1 MSCSI
6 IISCRHK
13 KSTIFSTFFAKNL
26 PVLTRRVNFPY
37 NVLVFFDGKE
47 KVLMNRTLL
56 CQLVVLYFVF
66 SCLGWMMEVT
76 LKYIQYH
83 RFINRGFL
91 IGPYC
96 PIYGAGV
103 VLVTVLVGGLVGIR
117 GGTPGEIFLAGFV
130 ICGALEYFISWYM
143 EKAFHARWWDYSRK
157 PMNLNGRIWIGN
169 LILFGLASVVIVLW
183 IDPIYFRIIAK
194 CPPFWL
200 HFAAVAITVLLAT
213 DLVVSHVLMD
223 VVRKEIDAQKGDNT
237 EEISQ
242 HVHELLRDR
251 NLFIRR
257 IHQAYP
263 ELQAR
268 PRAMVERVKA
278 ARKELKDANRRMK
291 ELLGEMA
298 DARKNGHRVE
308 ELTARLEAAAATL
321 KERRAKLREL
331 ERKLLRKE
339 DE

>member
-1 MSCSI
+1 
-6 IISCRHK
+6 
-13 KSTIFSTFFAKNL
+13 
-26 PVLTRRVNFPY
+26 
-37 NVLVFFDGKE
+37 
-47 KVLMNRTLL
+47 MNGTLL

-130 ICGALEYFISWYM
+130 ICGGLEYFISWYM
-143 EKAFHARWWDYSRK
+143 EKVFHARWWDYSRK
-157 PMNLNGRIWIGN
+157 PMNLNGRVWIGN
-169 LILFGLASVVIVLW
+169 LMLFGLASVVIVLW
-183 IDPIYFRIIAK
+183 IDPVYFRLIEK
-194 CPPFWL
+194 LPLFWL
-200 HFAAVAITVLLAT
+200 HFAAIAIVALLVS
-213 DLVVSHVLMD
+213 DCVVSHVMMD
-223 VVRKEIDAQKGDNT
+223 IVRREIDAQDGDST
-237 EEISQ
+237 EEISLR
-242 HVHELLRDR
+242 VHELLRDR
-251 NLFIRR
+251 NLFLRR

-268 PRAMVERVKA
+268 PRAMMERLKQ
-278 ARKELKDANRRMK
+278 ARKEFKESNLRVK
-291 ELLGEMA
+291 ELLDELA
-298 DARKNGHRVE
+298 RRRKNGEALE
-308 ELTARLEAAAATL
+308 EITARLETAAAAM

-331 ERKLLRKE
+331 ERKLRRQRD
-339 DE
+339 DEE

>member
-1 MSCSI
+1 MKTIETWFLWLMIYSIIGWVYESTICSI
-6 IISCRHK
+6 
-13 KSTIFSTFFAKNL
+13 
-26 PVLTRRVNFPY
+26 
-37 NVLVFFDGKE
+37 G
-47 KVLMNRTLL
+47 
-56 CQLVVLYFVF
+56 
-66 SCLGWMMEVT
+66 
-76 LKYIQYH
+76 H
-83 RFINRGFL
+83 RKLINRGFL
-91 IGPYC
+91 NGPYC
-96 PIYGAGV
+96 PIYGTGA
-103 VLVTVLVGGLVGIR
+103 VLVLLVLGRIQNPVLL
-117 GGTPGEIFLAGFV
+117 FFA
-130 ICGALEYFISWYM
+130 GALVTCSLEYLTSWLM
-143 EKAFHARWWDYSRK
+143 EKLFHARWWDYSRK

-213 DLVVSHVLMD
+213 DLVASHVLMD
-223 VVRKEIDAQKGDNT
+223 VVRKEIDAQEGDNT

>member
-1 MSCSI
+1 
-6 IISCRHK
+6 
-13 KSTIFSTFFAKNL
+13 
-26 PVLTRRVNFPY
+26 
-37 NVLVFFDGKE
+37 
-47 KVLMNRTLL
+47 MNGTLL

-117 GGTPGEIFLAGFV
+117 GGTPEEIFLAGFV
-130 ICGALEYFISWYM
+130 ICGGLEYFISWYM
-143 EKAFHARWWDYSRK
+143 EKVFHARWWDYSRK

-183 IDPIYFRIIAK
+183 IDPVYFRIIAK

-200 HFAAVAITVLLAT
+200 HFAAVAIAALLVT

-223 VVRKEIDAQKGDNT
+223 VVRKEIDAQEGDNT
-237 EEISQ
+237 EEISRR
-242 HVHELLRDR
+242 VHELLRNR

-268 PRAMVERVKA
+268 PHAMVERVKA
-278 ARKELKDANRRMK
+278 ARKEFKDANRRMK

-298 DARKNGHRVE
+298 DARRNGHVE

-321 KERRAKLREL
+321 KERRARLREL
-331 ERKLLRKE
+331 ERKLLRRE
-339 DE
+339 EE

>member
-1 MSCSI
+1 
-6 IISCRHK
+6 
-13 KSTIFSTFFAKNL
+13 
-26 PVLTRRVNFPY
+26 
-37 NVLVFFDGKE
+37 
-47 KVLMNRTLL
+47 MNRTLL

-200 HFAAVAITVLLAT
+200 HFAAVAVTVLLAT

>member
-1 MSCSI
+1 MA
-6 IISCRHK
+6 RK
-13 KSTIFSTFFAKNL
+13 
-26 PVLTRRVNFPY
+26 
-37 NVLVFFDGKE
+37 G
-47 KVLMNRTLL
+47 
-56 CQLVVLYFVF
+56 
-66 SCLGWMMEVT
+66 
-76 LKYIQYH
+76 
-83 RFINRGFL
+83 
-91 IGPYC
+91 
-96 PIYGAGV
+96 
-103 VLVTVLVGGLVGIR
+103 TV
-117 GGTPGEIFLAGFV
+117 GETFLAGMFV
-130 ICGALEYFISWYM
+130 CGALEYFTSWYM
-143 EKAFHARWWDYSRK
+143 EKVFHARWWDYSQK
-157 PMNLNGRIWIGN
+157 PMNLHGRIWIGN

-200 HFAAVAITVLLAT
+200 HFAAVAIMVLLAT

-257 IHQAYP
+257 LHPAYP

-268 PRAMVERVKA
+268 PRAMVERVKT